1 MILGRPLI
9 STDCRTGPAEILD
22 HGKYGILVP
31 DMGDTEDY
39 SGATISEKETCF
51 AEKIIEVLK
60 DSERQKELS
69 ELERKRA
76 GECDY
81 DSYVD
86 NLLKLCYNKSL

>member
-1 MILGRPLI
+1 MPKTLN
-9 STDCRTGPAEILD
+9 S
-22 HGKYGILVP
+22 
-31 DMGDTEDY
+31 GD
-39 SGATISEKETCF
+39 TISEKETCF

-76 GECDY
+76 REFDY